1 MMHCCEQLNTRGN
14 LPNIGLQKNL
24 ACAKHSRELKLCC
37 YKYAMKLGLTAVQ
50 YKVHF
55 FVNQS
60 DVENQIDQ
68 EEETPR

>member
-1 MMHCCEQLNTRGN
+1 
-14 LPNIGLQKNL
+14 
-24 ACAKHSRELKLCC
+24 
-37 YKYAMKLGLTAVQ
+37 MKLGLTAEQ